1 MVHLCSNA
9 IEAYNILQ
17 REKVD
22 LLFADIQMPQLSGM
36 ELVRNLLSNP
46 KIIIT
51 TAYREYALD
60 GYVMNARDYLLKP
73 ISFDCFLIAMS
84 KLFPLKDT
92 GIENDSLPLANGAI
106 DEVKDAFVYLKS
118 DKKISEFEEKLPNE
132 QFLRV
137 HRSFLVSLNHIDAY
151 TATQLEIGGKF
162 IPIGRIF
169 KNEVLRALKDIS
181 TLDF

>member
-1 MVHLCSNA
+1 
-9 IEAYNILQ
+9 
-17 REKVD
+17 
-22 LLFADIQMPQLSGM
+22 
-36 ELVRNLLSNP
+36 
-46 KIIIT
+46 
-51 TAYREYALD
+51 
-60 GYVMNARDYLLKP
+60 MNAMDYLLKP
-73 ISFDCFLIAMS
+73 ISFERFLKAVS
-84 KLFPLKDT
+84 KLFLLKDT